1 MHQHLRDLEWK
12 FNQLKDKFAELGINP
27 VNSR

>member
-1 MHQHLRDLEWK
+1 MHQQLIDLERK
-12 FNQLKDKFAELGINP
+12 FNQLKDKFAELDINP